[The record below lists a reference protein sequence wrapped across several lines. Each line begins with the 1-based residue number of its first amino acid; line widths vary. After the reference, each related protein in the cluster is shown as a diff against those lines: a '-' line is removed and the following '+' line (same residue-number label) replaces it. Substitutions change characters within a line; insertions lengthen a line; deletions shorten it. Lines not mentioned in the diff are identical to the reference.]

1 MDFRKSIILSKAE
14 IETDEAG
21 SIEGYASVYYGND
34 SYNDTIVKGAFDDCV
49 NAEEK
54 PKMFFNHIRYSVPI
68 GKWEE
73 VTADDKGLYVKG
85 KLNLAISQ
93 AKEVYSAV
101 KAGDIDGFSV
111 CMMIDPDHYTLKDAN
126 DMWGGGFI
134 EHVEALPE
142 ISVVTFPADK
152 AARIERVKSVD
163 FSKFANLSDFEHL
176 LRDAGF
182 SKSAATGIGSRCKAV
197 ALAQGD
203 PDAAAK
209 AETTNDE
216 LSAILAK
223 IRAI

>member
-1 MDFRKSIILSKAE
+1 MDFRRSIILSKAE

-21 SIEGYASVYYGND
+21 SIEGYASVYYGTD
-34 SYNDTIVKGAFDDCV
+34 SYGDTIVKGAFDDCV

-54 PKMFFNHIRYSVPI
+54 PKMFFNHNRYSVPI

-85 KLNLAISQ
+85 KLNLEVFQ
-93 AKEVYSAV
+93 AKDVYSAV

-111 CMMIDPDHYTLKDAN
+111 CMMIDPDHYTLKDA
-126 DMWGGGFI
+126 DDPWGGGYI

-152 AARIERVKSVD
+152 AARIEKVKSVD
-163 FSKFANLSDFEHL
+163 FSKFANLSDFERL
-176 LRDAGF
+176 LRDAGC
-182 SKSAATGIGSRCKAV
+182 SKSAATGIVSRFKAIV
-197 ALAQGD
+197 LAQGD
-203 PDAAAK
+203 PDAATK
-209 AETTNDE
+209 AGTTNDE

>member
-14 IETDEAG
+14 IETDETG
-21 SIEGYASVYYGND
+21 TIEGYASVYYGND

-49 NAEEK
+49 TEEK
-54 PKMFFNHIRYSVPI
+54 PKMFFNHDRYSVPI

-85 KLNLAISQ
+85 KLNLEVSQ
-93 AKEVYSAV
+93 AKDVYSAV

-111 CMMIDPDHYTLKDAN
+111 CMMIDPAHYTLKDEN
-126 DMWGGGFI
+126 DQWGGGFI

-152 AARIERVKSVD
+152 SARIAKVKSAD
-163 FSKFANLSDFEHL
+163 FEPFTRLSDFERF

-182 SKSAATGIGSRCKAV
+182 SKSVATGFISRFKAV

-209 AETTNDE
+209 AETNDEE
-216 LSAILAK
+216 LSAILAR

>member
-21 SIEGYASVYYGND
+21 TIEGYASVYYGTD
-34 SYNDTIVKGAFDDCV
+34 SYGDTIVKGAFDDCV

-54 PKMFFNHIRYSVPI
+54 PKMFFNHDRYSVPI

-85 KLNLAISQ
+85 KLNLEISQ
-93 AKEVYSAV
+93 AKDVYSAV

-111 CMMIDPDHYTLKDAN
+111 CMMIDPAHYTLKDAN
-126 DMWGGGFI
+126 DQWGGGFI

-152 AARIERVKSVD
+152 SARIAKVKSAD
-163 FSKFANLSDFEHL
+163 FEPFTRLSDFERF

-182 SKSAATGIGSRCKAV
+182 SKSVATGFISRFKAV

-203 PDAAAK
+203 PDATAK
-209 AETTNDE
+209 AETNDEE
-216 LSAILAK
+216 LSAILAR

>member
-1 MDFRKSIILSKAE
+1 MDFRKSIILSKSE

-21 SIEGYASVYYGND
+21 SIEGYASVYYGTD
-34 SYNDTIVKGAFDDCV
+34 SYGDTIVKGAFDDCV
-49 NAEEK
+49 QSEEK
-54 PKMFFNHIRYSVPI
+54 PKMFFNHERYSVPI

-73 VTADDKGLYVKG
+73 ITADDKGLYVKG
-85 KLNLAISQ
+85 RLNLEVSQ
-93 AKEVYSAV
+93 AKDVYSAV
-101 KAGDIDGFSV
+101 KAGDVDGFSV
-111 CMMIDPDHYTLKDAN
+111 CMMIDPAHYTLKDES
-126 DMWGGGFI
+126 DQWGGGFI

-152 AARIERVKSVD
+152 AARIEKVKSID

-182 SKSAATGIGSRCKAV
+182 SKSTATGIVSRFKAV

>member
-14 IETDEAG
+14 IETDETG
-21 SIEGYASVYYGND
+21 TIEGYASVYYGTD
-34 SYNDTIVKGAFDDCV
+34 SYGDTIVKGAFDDCV

-54 PKMFFNHIRYSVPI
+54 PKMFFNHDRYSVPI

-85 KLNLAISQ
+85 RLNLEVSQ
-93 AKEVYSAV
+93 AKDVYSAV

-111 CMMIDPDHYTLKDAN
+111 CMMIDPTHYTLKDES
-126 DMWGGGFI
+126 DQWGGGYI

-152 AARIERVKSVD
+152 AARIEKVKSVD

-182 SKSAATGIGSRCKAV
+182 SKSTATGIVSRFKAV
-197 ALAQGD
+197 ALTQGD

-209 AETTNDE
+209 AGTTNDE
-216 LSAILAK
+216 LSAILAR

>member
-14 IETDEAG
+14 IETDETG
-21 SIEGYASVYYGND
+21 SIEGYASVYYGTD
-34 SYNDTIVKGAFDDCV
+34 SYGDTIVKGAFDDCV
-49 NAEEK
+49 NANEK
-54 PKMFFNHIRYSVPI
+54 PKMFFNHDRYSVPI

-85 KLNLAISQ
+85 KLNLEVSQ
-93 AKEVYSAV
+93 AKDVYSAV

-111 CMMIDPDHYTLKDAN
+111 CMMIDPAHYTLKDAS
-126 DMWGGGFI
+126 DQWGGGFI

-152 AARIERVKSVD
+152 SARIAKVKSAD
-163 FSKFANLSDFEHL
+163 FEPFTRLSDFERF

-182 SKSAATGIGSRCKAV
+182 SKSVATGFISRFKAV

-209 AETTNDE
+209 AETNDEE

>member
-14 IETDEAG
+14 IETDETG
-21 SIEGYASVYYGND
+21 TIEGYASVYYGTD
-34 SYNDTIVKGAFDDCV
+34 SYGDTIVKGAFDDCV

-54 PKMFFNHIRYSVPI
+54 PKMFFNHDRCSVPI

-85 KLNLAISQ
+85 RLNLEVSQ
-93 AKEVYSAV
+93 AKDVYSAV

-111 CMMIDPDHYTLKDAN
+111 CMMIDPDHYTLKDEN
-126 DMWGGGFI
+126 DMWGGGYI
-134 EHVEALPE
+134 ERVAALPE

-152 AARIERVKSVD
+152 AARIEKVKSVD

-182 SKSAATGIGSRCKAV
+182 SKSTATGIVSRFKAV

>member
-1 MDFRKSIILSKAE
+1 MDFRRSIILSKSE

-21 SIEGYASVYYGND
+21 TIEGYASVYYGTD
-34 SYNDTIVKGAFDDCV
+34 SYGDTIVKGAFDDCV
-49 NAEEK
+49 QSEEK
-54 PKMFFNHIRYSVPI
+54 PKMFFNHDRYSVPI

-85 KLNLAISQ
+85 RLNLEVFQ
-93 AKEVYSAV
+93 AKDVYSAV

-111 CMMIDPDHYTLKDAN
+111 CMMIDPDHYTLKDEN
-126 DMWGGGFI
+126 DIWGGGYI

-152 AARIERVKSVD
+152 AARIEKVKSVD

-182 SKSAATGIGSRCKAV
+182 SKSAATGIVSRFKAV
-197 ALAQGD
+197 AVAQGD

-209 AETTNDE
+209 AGTTNDE
-216 LSAILAK
+216 LSAILAR

>member
-21 SIEGYASVYYGND
+21 TIEGYASVYYGTD
-34 SYNDTIVKGAFDDCV
+34 SYGDTIVKGAFDDCV

-54 PKMFFNHIRYSVPI
+54 PKMFFNHDRYSVPI

-85 KLNLAISQ
+85 RLNLEVSQ
-93 AKEVYSAV
+93 AKDVYSAV

-111 CMMIDPDHYTLKDAN
+111 CMMIDPAHYTLKDAS
-126 DMWGGGFI
+126 DQWGGGFI

-152 AARIERVKSVD
+152 SARIAKVKSAD
-163 FSKFANLSDFEHL
+163 FEPFTRLSDFERF

-182 SKSAATGIGSRCKAV
+182 SKSVATGFISRFKAV

-209 AETTNDE
+209 AETNDEE
-216 LSAILAK
+216 LSAILAR

>member
-1 MDFRKSIILSKAE
+1 MDFRRSIILSKSE
-14 IETDEAG
+14 IGTDETG
-21 SIEGYASVYYGND
+21 TIEGYASVYYGND
-34 SYNDTIVKGAFDDCV
+34 SYNDTIIKGAFDDCV

-54 PKMFFNHIRYSVPI
+54 PKMFFNHDRYSVPI

-85 KLNLAISQ
+85 KLNLEVFQ
-93 AKEVYSAV
+93 AKDVYSAV

-111 CMMIDPDHYTLKDAN
+111 CMMIDPDHYTLKDA
-126 DMWGGGFI
+126 DDPWGGGYI

-152 AARIERVKSVD
+152 AARIEKVKSVD

-182 SKSAATGIGSRCKAV
+182 SKSTATGIVSRFKAV

-203 PDAAAK
+203 LDAAAK

>member
-14 IETDEAG
+14 IETDETG
-21 SIEGYASVYYGND
+21 TIEGYASVYYGTD
-34 SYNDTIVKGAFDDCV
+34 SYGDTIVKGAFDDCV

-54 PKMFFNHIRYSVPI
+54 PKMFFNHDRYSVPI

-85 KLNLAISQ
+85 KLNLEVSQ
-93 AKEVYSAV
+93 AKDVYSAV

-111 CMMIDPDHYTLKDAN
+111 CMMIDPAHYTLKDAS
-126 DMWGGGFI
+126 DQWGGGFI

-152 AARIERVKSVD
+152 SARIAKVKSAD
-163 FSKFANLSDFEHL
+163 FEPFTRLSDFERF

-182 SKSAATGIGSRCKAV
+182 SKSVATGFISRFKAV

-209 AETTNDE
+209 AETNDEE
-216 LSAILAK
+216 LSAILAR

>member
-1 MDFRKSIILSKAE
+1 MDFRRSIILSKAE
-14 IETDEAG
+14 IGTDEAG

-49 NAEEK
+49 RSEEK
-54 PKMFFNHIRYSVPI
+54 PKMFFNHDRCSVPI

-73 VTADDKGLYVKG
+73 VTADDRGLYVKG
-85 KLNLAISQ
+85 KLNLEVSQ
-93 AKEVYSAV
+93 AKDVYSAV

-111 CMMIDPDHYTLKDAN
+111 CMMIDPAHYTLKDAN
-126 DMWGGGFI
+126 DQWAGGFI

-152 AARIERVKSVD
+152 SARIAKVKSAD
-163 FSKFANLSDFEHL
+163 FEPFTRLSDFERF

-182 SKSAATGIGSRCKAV
+182 SKSVATGFISRFKAV

-209 AETTNDE
+209 AETNDEE
-216 LSAILAK
+216 LSAILAR

>member
-14 IETDEAG
+14 IEADEAG
-21 SIEGYASVYYGND
+21 TIEGYASVYYGTD
-34 SYNDTIVKGAFDDCV
+34 SYGDTIVKGAFDDCV
-49 NAEEK
+49 QSEEK
-54 PKMFFNHIRYSVPI
+54 PKMFFNHERYSVPI

-85 KLNLAISQ
+85 RLNLEVSQ
-93 AKEVYSAV
+93 AKDVYSAV

-111 CMMIDPDHYTLKDAN
+111 CMMIDPAHYTLKDES
-126 DMWGGGFI
+126 DQWGGGYI

-152 AARIERVKSVD
+152 AARIEKVKSID

-182 SKSAATGIGSRCKAV
+182 SKSTATGIVSRFKAV

-203 PDAAAK
+203 PDATAK

-216 LSAILAK
+216 LSAILTK

>member
-14 IETDEAG
+14 IETDETG
-21 SIEGYASVYYGND
+21 TIEGYASVYYGTD
-34 SYNDTIVKGAFDDCV
+34 SYGDTIVKGAFDDCV

-54 PKMFFNHIRYSVPI
+54 PKMFFNHDRYSVPI

-85 KLNLAISQ
+85 KLNLEVFQ
-93 AKEVYSAV
+93 AKDVYSAV

-111 CMMIDPDHYTLKDAN
+111 CMMIDPDHYTLKDA
-126 DMWGGGFI
+126 DDPWGGGYI
-134 EHVEALPE
+134 ERVAALPE

-152 AARIERVKSVD
+152 AARIEKVKSVD

-182 SKSAATGIGSRCKAV
+182 SKSTATGIVSRFKAV

>member
-14 IETDEAG
+14 IETNEAG
-21 SIEGYASVYYGND
+21 TIEGYASVYYGTD
-34 SYNDTIVKGAFDDCV
+34 SYGDTIVKGAFDDCV
-49 NAEEK
+49 QSEEK
-54 PKMFFNHIRYSVPI
+54 PKMFFNHDRYSVPI

-85 KLNLAISQ
+85 KLNLEVSQ
-93 AKEVYSAV
+93 AKDVYSAV

-111 CMMIDPDHYTLKDAN
+111 CMMIDPAHYTLKDAS
-126 DMWGGGFI
+126 DQWGGGYI

-152 AARIERVKSVD
+152 AARIEKVKSID

-182 SKSAATGIGSRCKAV
+182 SKSTATGIVSRFKAV

-203 PDAAAK
+203 PDTAAK

-216 LSAILAK
+216 LSAILAR

>member
-1 MDFRKSIILSKAE
+1 
-14 IETDEAG
+14 
-21 SIEGYASVYYGND
+21 
-34 SYNDTIVKGAFDDCV
+34 
-49 NAEEK
+49 
-54 PKMFFNHIRYSVPI
+54 
-68 GKWEE
+68 
-73 VTADDKGLYVKG
+73 
-85 KLNLAISQ
+85 
-93 AKEVYSAV
+93 
-101 KAGDIDGFSV
+101 
-111 CMMIDPDHYTLKDAN
+111 MMIDPAHYTLKDAN
-126 DMWGGGFI
+126 DPWGGGYI

-152 AARIERVKSVD
+152 AARIEKVKSVD

-182 SKSAATGIGSRCKAV
+182 SKSTATGIVSRFKAV

-209 AETTNDE
+209 AGTTNDE

>member
-14 IETDEAG
+14 IETDETG
-21 SIEGYASVYYGND
+21 TIEGYASVYYGTD
-34 SYNDTIVKGAFDDCV
+34 SYGDTIIKGAFDDCV
-49 NAEEK
+49 QSEEK
-54 PKMFFNHIRYSVPI
+54 PKMFFNHDRYSVPI

-73 VTADDKGLYVKG
+73 VTADDRGLYVKG
-85 KLNLAISQ
+85 RLNLEVSQ
-93 AKEVYSAV
+93 AKDVYSAV

-111 CMMIDPDHYTLKDAN
+111 CMMIDPAHYTLKDES
-126 DMWGGGFI
+126 DQWGGGFI

-152 AARIERVKSVD
+152 AARIEKVKSVD

-182 SKSAATGIGSRCKAV
+182 SKSTATGIVSRFKAV

-216 LSAILAK
+216 LSAILAR

>member
-1 MDFRKSIILSKAE
+1 MDFRRSIILSKSE
-14 IETDEAG
+14 IGTDETG
-21 SIEGYASVYYGND
+21 TIEGYASVYYGND

-54 PKMFFNHIRYSVPI
+54 PKMFFNHNRYSVPI

-85 KLNLAISQ
+85 KLNLEVFQ
-93 AKEVYSAV
+93 AKDVYSAV

-111 CMMIDPDHYTLKDAN
+111 CMMIDPDHYTLKDA
-126 DMWGGGFI
+126 DDPWGGGYI

-152 AARIERVKSVD
+152 AARIEKVKSVD

-182 SKSAATGIGSRCKAV
+182 SKSAATGIVSRFKAV

>member
-21 SIEGYASVYYGND
+21 TIEGYASVYYGTD
-34 SYNDTIVKGAFDDCV
+34 SYGDTIVKGAFDDCV
-49 NAEEK
+49 QSEEK
-54 PKMFFNHIRYSVPI
+54 PKMFFNHDRYSVPI

-85 KLNLAISQ
+85 RLNLEVFQ
-93 AKEVYSAV
+93 AKDVYSAV

-111 CMMIDPDHYTLKDAN
+111 CMMIDPAHYTLKDAS
-126 DMWGGGFI
+126 DQWGGGFI

-152 AARIERVKSVD
+152 AARIEKVKSVD

-182 SKSAATGIGSRCKAV
+182 SKSAATGIVSRFKAV
-197 ALAQGD
+197 AVAQGD

-209 AETTNDE
+209 AGTTNDE
-216 LSAILAK
+216 LSAILAR

>member
-21 SIEGYASVYYGND
+21 TIEGYASVYYGTD
-34 SYNDTIVKGAFDDCV
+34 SYGDTVVKGAFDDCV
-49 NAEEK
+49 NAEK
-54 PKMFFNHIRYSVPI
+54 PKMFFNHDRYSVPI

-85 KLNLAISQ
+85 KLNLEVSQ
-93 AKEVYSAV
+93 AKDVYSAV

-111 CMMIDPDHYTLKDAN
+111 CMMIDPAHYTLKDAN
-126 DMWGGGFI
+126 DQWGGGFI

-152 AARIERVKSVD
+152 AARIEKVKSVD

-182 SKSAATGIGSRCKAV
+182 SKSVATGFISRFKAV

-209 AETTNDE
+209 AETNDEE
-216 LSAILAK
+216 LSAILAR

>member
-1 MDFRKSIILSKAE
+1 MDFRRSIILSKSE
-14 IETDEAG
+14 IGADETG
-21 SIEGYASVYYGND
+21 TIEGYASVYYGND
-34 SYNDTIVKGAFDDCV
+34 SYNDTIIKGAFDDCV

-54 PKMFFNHIRYSVPI
+54 PKMFFNHNRYSVPI

-85 KLNLAISQ
+85 KLNLEVFQ
-93 AKEVYSAV
+93 AKDVYSAI

-111 CMMIDPDHYTLKDAN
+111 CMMIDPDHYTLKDEN
-126 DMWGGGFI
+126 DQWGGGFI
-134 EHVEALPE
+134 ERVEALPE

-152 AARIERVKSVD
+152 AARIEKVKSVD

-182 SKSAATGIGSRCKAV
+182 SKSTATGIVSRFKAV

-209 AETTNDE
+209 AGTTNDE

>member
-14 IETDEAG
+14 IEADEAG
-21 SIEGYASVYYGND
+21 TIEGYASVYYGTD
-34 SYNDTIVKGAFDDCV
+34 SYGDTIVKGAFDDCV
-49 NAEEK
+49 QSEEK
-54 PKMFFNHIRYSVPI
+54 PKMFFNHERYSVPI

-85 KLNLAISQ
+85 RLNLEVSQ
-93 AKEVYSAV
+93 AKDVYSAV

-111 CMMIDPDHYTLKDAN
+111 CMMIDPAHYTLKDES
-126 DMWGGGFI
+126 DQWGGGYI

-152 AARIERVKSVD
+152 AARIEKVKSID

-182 SKSAATGIGSRCKAV
+182 SKSTATGIVSRFKAV

-203 PDAAAK
+203 PDATAK

>member
-14 IETDEAG
+14 IETDETG
-21 SIEGYASVYYGND
+21 SIEGYASVYYGTD
-34 SYNDTIVKGAFDDCV
+34 SYGDTIVKGAFDDCV
-49 NAEEK
+49 NADEK
-54 PKMFFNHIRYSVPI
+54 PKMFFNHDRYSVPI

-85 KLNLAISQ
+85 KLNLEVSQ
-93 AKEVYSAV
+93 AKDVYSAV

-111 CMMIDPDHYTLKDAN
+111 CMMIDPAHYTLKDAS
-126 DMWGGGFI
+126 DQWGGGFI

-152 AARIERVKSVD
+152 SARIAKVKSAD
-163 FSKFANLSDFEHL
+163 FEPFTRLSDFERF

-182 SKSAATGIGSRCKAV
+182 SKSVATGFISRFKAV

-209 AETTNDE
+209 AETNDEE

>member
-1 MDFRKSIILSKAE
+1 MDFRRSIILSKAE
-14 IETDEAG
+14 IGTDEAG

-49 NAEEK
+49 RSEEK
-54 PKMFFNHIRYSVPI
+54 PKMFFNHDRYSVPI

-85 KLNLAISQ
+85 KLNLEVSQ
-93 AKEVYSAV
+93 AKDVYSAV

-111 CMMIDPDHYTLKDAN
+111 CMMIDPAHYTLKDVN
-126 DMWGGGFI
+126 DQWGGGFI

-152 AARIERVKSVD
+152 AARIEKVKSVD

-182 SKSAATGIGSRCKAV
+182 SKSTATGIVSRFKAV

-209 AETTNDE
+209 AETNDEE
-216 LSAILAK
+216 LSAILAR

>member
-14 IETDEAG
+14 IETDETG
-21 SIEGYASVYYGND
+21 SIEGYASVYYGTD
-34 SYNDTIVKGAFDDCV
+34 SYGDTIVKGAFDDCV
-49 NAEEK
+49 NANEK
-54 PKMFFNHIRYSVPI
+54 PKMFFNHDRYSVPI

-85 KLNLAISQ
+85 KLNLEVSQ
-93 AKEVYSAV
+93 AKDVYSAV

-111 CMMIDPDHYTLKDAN
+111 CMMIDPAHYTLKDAS
-126 DMWGGGFI
+126 DQWGGGFI

-152 AARIERVKSVD
+152 SARIAKVKSAD
-163 FSKFANLSDFEHL
+163 FKPFTRLSDFERF

-182 SKSAATGIGSRCKAV
+182 SKSVATGFISRFKAV

-209 AETTNDE
+209 AETNDEE

>member
-14 IETDEAG
+14 IGTDEAG
-21 SIEGYASVYYGND
+21 SIEGYASVYYGTD
-34 SYNDTIVKGAFDDCV
+34 SYGDTIVKGAFDDCV

-54 PKMFFNHIRYSVPI
+54 PKMFFNHERYSVPI

-85 KLNLAISQ
+85 RLNLEISQ
-93 AKEVYSAV
+93 AKDVYSAV

-111 CMMIDPDHYTLKDAN
+111 CMIIDPAHYTLKDEG
-126 DMWGGGFI
+126 DQWGGGYI
-134 EHVEALPE
+134 ERVAALPE

-152 AARIERVKSVD
+152 SARIAKVKSAD
-163 FSKFANLSDFEHL
+163 FEPFTRLSDFERF

-182 SKSAATGIGSRCKAV
+182 SKSVATGFISRFKAV

-209 AETTNDE
+209 AETNDEE
-216 LSAILAK
+216 LSAILAR

>member
-14 IETDEAG
+14 IETDETG
-21 SIEGYASVYYGND
+21 TIEGYASVYYGTD
-34 SYNDTIVKGAFDDCV
+34 SYGDTIVKGAFDDCV
-49 NAEEK
+49 QSEEK
-54 PKMFFNHIRYSVPI
+54 PKMFFNHDRCSVPI

-73 VTADDKGLYVKG
+73 VTADDRGLYVKG
-85 KLNLAISQ
+85 KLNLGVSQ
-93 AKEVYSAV
+93 AKDVYSAV

-111 CMMIDPDHYTLKDAN
+111 CMMIDPAHYTLKDEG
-126 DMWGGGFI
+126 DQWGGGFI

-152 AARIERVKSVD
+152 SARIAKVKSAD
-163 FSKFANLSDFEHL
+163 FEPFTRLSDFERF

-182 SKSAATGIGSRCKAV
+182 SKSVATGFISRFKAV

-209 AETTNDE
+209 AETNDEE
-216 LSAILAK
+216 LSAILAR

>member
-14 IETDEAG
+14 IEADEAG
-21 SIEGYASVYYGND
+21 TIEGYASVYYGTD
-34 SYNDTIVKGAFDDCV
+34 SYGDTIVKGAFDDCV
-49 NAEEK
+49 QSEEK
-54 PKMFFNHIRYSVPI
+54 PKMFFNHERYSVPI

-85 KLNLAISQ
+85 RLNLEVSQ
-93 AKEVYSAV
+93 AKDVYSAV

-111 CMMIDPDHYTLKDAN
+111 CMMIDPAHYTLKDESN
-126 DMWGGGFI
+126 QWGGGYI

-152 AARIERVKSVD
+152 AARIEKVKSID

-182 SKSAATGIGSRCKAV
+182 SKSTATGIVSRFKAV

-203 PDAAAK
+203 PDATAK
-209 AETTNDE
+209 TETTNDE

>member
-1 MDFRKSIILSKAE
+1 MDFRRSIILSKAE
-14 IETDEAG
+14 IGTDEAG
-21 SIEGYASVYYGND
+21 SIEGYASVYYGTD
-34 SYNDTIVKGAFDDCV
+34 SYGDTIVKGAFDDCV
-49 NAEEK
+49 RSEEK
-54 PKMFFNHIRYSVPI
+54 PKMFFNHDRCSVPI

-85 KLNLAISQ
+85 KLNLEVSQ
-93 AKEVYSAV
+93 AKDVYSAV

-111 CMMIDPDHYTLKDAN
+111 CMMIDPAHYTLKDEG
-126 DMWGGGFI
+126 DQWGGGFI

-152 AARIERVKSVD
+152 AARIEKVKSVD

-182 SKSAATGIGSRCKAV
+182 SKSTATGIVSRFKAV
-197 ALAQGD
+197 TLAQGD

-216 LSAILAK
+216 LSAILAR

>member
-14 IETDEAG
+14 IETDETG
-21 SIEGYASVYYGND
+21 TIEGYASVYYGND

-54 PKMFFNHIRYSVPI
+54 PKMFFNHDRYSVPI

-73 VTADDKGLYVKG
+73 VMADDRGLYVKG
-85 KLNLAISQ
+85 RLNLEVSQ
-93 AKEVYSAV
+93 AKDVYSAV

-111 CMMIDPDHYTLKDAN
+111 CMMIDPAHYTLKDAN
-126 DMWGGGFI
+126 DQWGGGFI

-152 AARIERVKSVD
+152 SARIAKVKSAD
-163 FSKFANLSDFEHL
+163 FEPFTRLSDFERF

-182 SKSAATGIGSRCKAV
+182 SKSVATGFISRFKAV

-209 AETTNDE
+209 AETNDEE
-216 LSAILAK
+216 LSAILAR

>member
-21 SIEGYASVYYGND
+21 TIEGYASVYYGTD
-34 SYNDTIVKGAFDDCV
+34 SYGDTIVKGAFDDCV

-54 PKMFFNHIRYSVPI
+54 PKMFFNHERYSVPI

-73 VTADDKGLYVKG
+73 VTADGKGLYVKG
-85 KLNLAISQ
+85 RLNLEVSQ
-93 AKEVYSAV
+93 AKDVYSAV

-111 CMMIDPDHYTLKDAN
+111 CMMIDPTHYTLKDAN
-126 DMWGGGFI
+126 DQWGGGFI
-134 EHVEALPE
+134 ERVEALPE

-152 AARIERVKSVD
+152 AARIEKVKSVD

-182 SKSAATGIGSRCKAV
+182 SKSAATGIVSRFKAV

-216 LSAILAK
+216 LSAILAR

>member
-1 MDFRKSIILSKAE
+1 MDVRKSIILSKAE

-21 SIEGYASVYYGND
+21 TIEGYASVYYGTD
-34 SYNDTIVKGAFDDCV
+34 SYGDTIVKGAFDDCV

-54 PKMFFNHIRYSVPI
+54 PKMFFNHDRYSVPI

-85 KLNLAISQ
+85 RLNLEVSQ
-93 AKEVYSAV
+93 AKDVYSAV

-111 CMMIDPDHYTLKDAN
+111 CMMIDPAHYTLKDES
-126 DMWGGGFI
+126 DLWGGGFI

-152 AARIERVKSVD
+152 AARIEKVKSVD

-182 SKSAATGIGSRCKAV
+182 SKSTATGIVSRFKAV

>member
-14 IETDEAG
+14 IEADEAG
-21 SIEGYASVYYGND
+21 TIEGYASVYYGTD
-34 SYNDTIVKGAFDDCV
+34 SYGDTIVKGAFDDCV
-49 NAEEK
+49 QSEEK
-54 PKMFFNHIRYSVPI
+54 PKMFFNHERYSVPI

-85 KLNLAISQ
+85 RLNLEVSQ
-93 AKEVYSAV
+93 AKDVYSAV

-111 CMMIDPDHYTLKDAN
+111 CMMIDPAHYTLKDES
-126 DMWGGGFI
+126 DQWGGGYI

-152 AARIERVKSVD
+152 AARIEKVKSID

-182 SKSAATGIGSRCKAV
+182 SKSTATGIVSRFKAV

-203 PDAAAK
+203 PDATAK
-209 AETTNDE
+209 TETTNDE

>member
-21 SIEGYASVYYGND
+21 TIEGYASVYYGTD
-34 SYNDTIVKGAFDDCV
+34 SYNDTIIKGAFDDCV

-54 PKMFFNHIRYSVPI
+54 PKMFFNHDRYSVPI
-68 GKWEE
+68 GKCEE
-73 VTADDKGLYVKG
+73 VTADDRGLYVKG
-85 KLNLAISQ
+85 KLNLEISQ
-93 AKEVYSAV
+93 AKDVYSAV

-111 CMMIDPDHYTLKDAN
+111 CMMIDPAHYTLKDAS
-126 DMWGGGFI
+126 DQWGGGFI

-152 AARIERVKSVD
+152 SARIAKVKSAD
-163 FSKFANLSDFEHL
+163 FEPFTRLSDFERF

-182 SKSAATGIGSRCKAV
+182 SKSVATGFISRFKAV

-209 AETTNDE
+209 AETNDEE
-216 LSAILAK
+216 LSAILAR

>member
-14 IETDEAG
+14 IETDETG
-21 SIEGYASVYYGND
+21 TIEGYASVYYGND
-34 SYNDTIVKGAFDDCV
+34 SYNDTIIKGAFDDCV

-54 PKMFFNHIRYSVPI
+54 PKMFFNHNRYSVPI

-85 KLNLAISQ
+85 KLNLEVFQ
-93 AKEVYSAV
+93 AKDVYSAV

-111 CMMIDPDHYTLKDAN
+111 CMMIDPDHYTLKDA
-126 DMWGGGFI
+126 DDPWGGGYI

-152 AARIERVKSVD
+152 AARIEKVKSVD

-182 SKSAATGIGSRCKAV
+182 SKSAATGIVSRFKAV

>member
-14 IETDEAG
+14 IETDETG
-21 SIEGYASVYYGND
+21 TIEGYASVYYGTD
-34 SYNDTIVKGAFDDCV
+34 SYGDTIVKGAFDDCV

-54 PKMFFNHIRYSVPI
+54 PKMFFNHDRYSVPI

-85 KLNLAISQ
+85 RLNLEVSQ
-93 AKEVYSAV
+93 AKDVYSAV

-111 CMMIDPDHYTLKDAN
+111 CMMIDPAHYTLKDAN
-126 DMWGGGFI
+126 DQWGGGFI

-152 AARIERVKSVD
+152 SARIAKVKSAD
-163 FSKFANLSDFEHL
+163 FEPFTRLSDFERF

-182 SKSAATGIGSRCKAV
+182 SKSVATGFISRFKAV

-209 AETTNDE
+209 AETNDEE

>member
-14 IETDEAG
+14 IEADEAG
-21 SIEGYASVYYGND
+21 TIEGYARVYYGTD
-34 SYNDTIVKGAFDDCV
+34 SYGDTIVKGAFDDCV
-49 NAEEK
+49 QSEEK
-54 PKMFFNHIRYSVPI
+54 PKMFFNHERYSVPI

-85 KLNLAISQ
+85 RLNLEVSQ
-93 AKEVYSAV
+93 AKDVYSAV

-111 CMMIDPDHYTLKDAN
+111 CMMIDPAHYTLKDES
-126 DMWGGGFI
+126 DQWGGGYI

-152 AARIERVKSVD
+152 AARIEKVKSID

-182 SKSAATGIGSRCKAV
+182 SKSTATGIVSRFKAV
-197 ALAQGD
+197 ALTQGD

>member
-1 MDFRKSIILSKAE
+1 MDFRRSIILSKAE
-14 IETDEAG
+14 IGTDEAG

-54 PKMFFNHIRYSVPI
+54 PKMFFNHDRYSVPI

-85 KLNLAISQ
+85 KLNLEVSQ
-93 AKEVYSAV
+93 AKDVYSAV

-111 CMMIDPDHYTLKDAN
+111 CMMIDPAHYTLKDAN
-126 DMWGGGFI
+126 DQWGGGYI

-152 AARIERVKSVD
+152 AARIEKVKSVD

-182 SKSAATGIGSRCKAV
+182 SKSTATGIVSRFKAV
-197 ALAQGD
+197 ALTQGD

-209 AETTNDE
+209 AGTTNDE
-216 LSAILAK
+216 LSAILAR